1 MTIITAELYIYNI
14 WVPQNKILPLKYT
27 EIDTHLKYLISFQ
40 EPA

>member
-1 MTIITAELYIYNI
+1 MTIITDELYIYNI
-14 WVPQNKILPLKYT
+14 PGPRNKILPLKYT